1 MKKRRGDGKDSSTS
15 ACCQVCV
22 WVPVALSYHDRHS
35 MSLSPEDPAP
45 VVLPGTES
53 PWV

>member
-1 MKKRRGDGKDSSTS
+1 MGRIP
-15 ACCQVCV
+15 AQVLVVRCA

-53 PWV
+53 PRV